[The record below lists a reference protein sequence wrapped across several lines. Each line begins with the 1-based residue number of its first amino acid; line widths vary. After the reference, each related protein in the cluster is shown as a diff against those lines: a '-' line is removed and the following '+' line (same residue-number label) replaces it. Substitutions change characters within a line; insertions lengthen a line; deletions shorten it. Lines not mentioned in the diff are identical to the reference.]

1 MLYSQKMSVKVQQ
14 IMQQIFIEGL
24 EVPTL
29 IGVYDWERTQNT
41 VLIVDLLIDADLSA
55 AMQSDDVEHTIDY
68 AAVAETVKQ
77 VGIDSSFEL
86 LEAFANAII
95 NAVCHTLCAR
105 SPHAAETR
113 PFGVW
118 ISTKIADGHAN
129 FVVIDRVSYSISIWH
144 NRPKSRTQ
152 HTRGRNCRTRN
163 FATVKL

>member
-95 NAVCHTLCAR
+95 NAVATR
-105 SPHAAETR
+105 SPYKN
-113 PFGVW
+113 W
-118 ISTKIADGHAN
+118 
-129 FVVIDRVSYSISIWH
+129 Y
-144 NRPKSRTQ
+144 
-152 HTRGRNCRTRN
+152 
-163 FATVKL
+163 